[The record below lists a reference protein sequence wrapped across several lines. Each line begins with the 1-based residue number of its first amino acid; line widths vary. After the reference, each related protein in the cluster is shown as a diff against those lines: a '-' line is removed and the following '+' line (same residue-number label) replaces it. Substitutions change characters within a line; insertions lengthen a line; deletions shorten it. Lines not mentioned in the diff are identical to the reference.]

1 MPLILAIEPDRRQ
14 ASHLTAMVRG
24 RLHAEFVIGDSAQH
38 ALEALGSRV
47 PDLVLTTALLSP
59 KDEAALGERLR
70 ALDGAAAHVQTLTI
84 PVLATPGRGRR
95 SAKPAG
101 GMLSVLLGDKGDGDG
116 PAGGCDPAVFAEQ
129 CKEYLVRAAHERAQA
144 VDRLE
149 PPSESHEEPVVPSE
163 ALVPVRVR
171 YTRTDDDDPPSSLMA
186 AVAAFAEDE
195 PFVNVADA
203 PDGMDVARD
212 VVNTAQE
219 LGTPSTTDDDDE
231 IAAHDQFVDVDL
243 SSMLD
248 DPNRVRAA
256 EASDAGDD
264 EDEPAL
270 EVYDIDTN
278 VLEPTVLGD
287 SQPAMAALAGESVQS
302 VDEPAATID
311 EAAATVSEAGP
322 YTPLPRPEVRTWPIL
337 EGLTT
342 GAVTADTIAEINV
355 QAPQPKAVR
364 ETEDLAEWSDI
375 IEALRRDARP
385 ALIMR
390 EQPTQVE
397 PVDAAAPDPVA
408 AASGDG
414 QSPPV
419 PESASPEAPN
429 GNGPR
434 RRRKSPVQ
442 DEWGFFDPDRAG
454 FSALLAKL
462 EEITEDDATPQP
474 QRT

>member
-84 PVLATPGRGRR
+84 PVLATPGRGGR

-101 GMLSVLLGDKGDGDG
+101 GMLSALLRDRGDDG
-116 PAGGCDPAVFAEQ
+116 PANGCDPAVFAEQ

-149 PPSESHEEPVVPSE
+149 PPGESHGAADVAPEPTVPPERVVPSE
-163 ALVPVRVR
+163 RLAPIRVR
-171 YTRTDDDDPPSSLMA
+171 YMRTEDDEPPSSLMA

-195 PFVNVADA
+195 LFVNAAEA
-203 PDGMDVARD
+203 PDGIDVARD
-212 VVNTAQE
+212 VADAAE
-219 LGTPSTTDDDDE
+219 EPETPSTVHTDE
-231 IAAHDQFVDVDL
+231 EMAADYQFVDVDL

-256 EASDAGDD
+256 EARDAGGD

-270 EVYDIDTN
+270 EVYDIDTS
-278 VLEPTVLGD
+278 VLEPTDVGD
-287 SQPAMAALAGESVQS
+287 SQPAMAASADVPARS
-302 VDEPAATID
+302 VDEPAAAVD
-311 EAAATVSEAGP
+311 EVAATVSQVGP

-337 EGLTT
+337 EGLAT
-342 GAVTADTIAEINV
+342 GAVTADSIAEIDV
-355 QAPQPKAVR
+355 QSPQPAPVR
-364 ETEDLAEWSDI
+364 
-375 IEALRRDARP
+375 
-385 ALIMR
+385 
-390 EQPTQVE
+390 
-397 PVDAAAPDPVA
+397 
-408 AASGDG
+408 
-414 QSPPV
+414 
-419 PESASPEAPN
+419 
-429 GNGPR
+429 
-434 RRRKSPVQ
+434 
-442 DEWGFFDPDRAG
+442 
-454 FSALLAKL
+454 
-462 EEITEDDATPQP
+462 
-474 QRT
+474 